1 MRIKLNLEYFW
12 GTSRFLIFTD
22 SETFYISSTSRQ
34 PKFPCKKHWRTFCWS
49 RDCPSSKLLK
59 LDLVYLLNTFG
70 DPSLR
75 IFAAGKAFLVQFK
88 RNLAKCN
95 FNFHHFSLF
104 KFLSGNSKKSRKN
117 CENVDLRLW
126 WSWMV
131 SNVIIRKKR
140 IIVNVVLISIE
151 FCFSSLKFRFLKGT
165 I

>member
-12 GTSRFLIFTD
+12 GTSQFLN
-22 SETFYISSTSRQ
+22 FYRLRDFLYFFNSRQ
-34 PKFPCKKHWRTFCWS
+34 PKFPRKKRWRKFSWS

-75 IFAAGKAFLVQFK
+75 IFAAGKASLVQFK

-126 WSWMV
+126 WSWIV
-131 SNVIIRKKR
+131 SNVIIRKKS
-140 IIVNVVLISIE
+140 IIVSIVLISIE
-151 FCFSSLKFRFLKGT
+151 FCFSSLKFQFLKGT